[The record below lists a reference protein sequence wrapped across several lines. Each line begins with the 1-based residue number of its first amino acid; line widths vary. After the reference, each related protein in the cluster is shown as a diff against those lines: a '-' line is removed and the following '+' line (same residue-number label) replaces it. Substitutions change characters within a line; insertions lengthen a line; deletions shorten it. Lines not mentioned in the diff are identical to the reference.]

1 MLEETYQD
9 LLATDCSPIH
19 PRLLRLSRFEPC
31 FGTGYFIRMHVGWGE
46 GPRAFGKPSKSHKV
60 GEWGFIKQQYCNL
73 GNAKLCSN
81 M

>member
-46 GPRAFGKPSKSHKV
+46 GPRAFGKPSKSHKDRS
-60 GEWGFIKQQYCNL
+60 GDY
-73 GNAKLCSN
+73 
-81 M
+81 